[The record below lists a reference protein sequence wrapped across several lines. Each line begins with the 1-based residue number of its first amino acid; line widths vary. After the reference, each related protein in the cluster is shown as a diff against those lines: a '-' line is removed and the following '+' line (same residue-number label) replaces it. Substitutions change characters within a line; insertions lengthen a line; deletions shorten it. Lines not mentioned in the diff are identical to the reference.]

1 MGLRGRDQ
9 NRIFLDVGGESSSDG
24 YQRVEEGSGGGG
36 GENEHMGLLALEV
49 LKVHHFCA

>member
-36 GENEHMGLLALEV
+36 GENEEKNYKHDMWWKKIERE
-49 LKVHHFCA
+49 